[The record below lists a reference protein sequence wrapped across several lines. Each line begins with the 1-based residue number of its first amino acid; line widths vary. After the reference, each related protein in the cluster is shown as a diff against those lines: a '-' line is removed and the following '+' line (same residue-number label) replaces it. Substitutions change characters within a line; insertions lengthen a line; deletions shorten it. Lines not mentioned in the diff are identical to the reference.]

1 MAHNEFQNR
10 SSIQQNASMLTC
22 GVSVNPLRRRQ
33 GLEEKNIERALESLR
48 NASARGQNFFFFCVL
63 TFHHAVLAKCS
74 LQFQLPTRPRPEI
87 FDREPSQKSN
97 LDFGASP
104 TCCVLDDVETPLAG
118 RVKLKIWKWGRG
130 DARSSSNFQR
140 ARGRKFS
147 TGSQSLGALGAA
159 ARRLELGVHCNELVG
174 GTLPAGGKE
183 IRKKGEKGRQ
193 NSMKLRLK
201 TRTHHCREAARGTL
215 IHRLGDVGAAARRLR
230 IGLEEEGAEVSR
242 YRSRDGDTS
251 SRGEIWMLKRVGS
264 SSGGGDGGGAEARSA
279 ARCPFTEF
287 TSESGCDA
295 KG

>member
-1 MAHNEFQNR
+1 MAHNEVQNR

-48 NASARGQNFFFFCVL
+48 NASTAPAARIFFFCVL

-104 TCCVLDDVETPLAG
+104 TCCVLDDVETSLAG

-130 DARSSSNFQR
+130 
-140 ARGRKFS
+140 
-147 TGSQSLGALGAA
+147 
-159 ARRLELGVHCNELVG
+159 ELGVHCNELVG

-230 IGLEEEGAEVSR
+230 SAL
-242 YRSRDGDTS
+242 TTP
-251 SRGEIWMLKRVGS
+251 VG
-264 SSGGGDGGGAEARSA
+264 
-279 ARCPFTEF
+279 
-287 TSESGCDA
+287 
-295 KG
+295 